1 MSKEEIEEIEIES
14 EVDDSDVESIGSD
27 IESMTIK
34 GGEFDED
41 DEEEKDEEK
50 EDDEDEYENDEEKED
65 DEDSDNES
73 TGSDNLHNT
82 IVGGDDFSDDED
94 DDDDYLQK
102 MDKKIKQNIVDAY
115 HHELKI
121 HNSDEIDVACTVA
134 RNEDG
139 YIVDPLHKT
148 LPFVTAY
155 EKARVLG
162 ERAKQIE
169 AGAHPF
175 VELEENVIDS
185 YLIALREYE
194 AKKIP
199 FILQRPLPNGVS
211 EYWKLSD
218 LELIE

>member
-14 EVDDSDVESIGSD
+14 ESEVEDSDVESIGSD
-27 IESMTIK
+27 IESMAIK
-34 GGEFDED
+34 GGEFDEE
-41 DEEEKDEEK
+41 DEEEKDE
-50 EDDEDEYENDEEKED
+50 DEDENDDENIEENEI
-65 DEDSDNES
+65 EDSDNES
-73 TGSDNLHNT
+73 TSSDNLHNT

-94 DDDDYLQK
+94 EDDDYLQK
-102 MDKKIKQNIVDAY
+102 MDKKMKQNIVDAY

>member
-14 EVDDSDVESIGSD
+14 EVEDSDVESIGSD
-27 IESMTIK
+27 IESIAIK
-34 GGEFDED
+34 GGEFDEED
-41 DEEEKDEEK
+41 EEDKDEEEKDEE
-50 EDDEDEYENDEEKED
+50 EYENIEENEI
-65 DEDSDNES
+65 EDSDNES
-73 TGSDNLHNT
+73 TSSDNLQNT

-94 DDDDYLQK
+94 EDDDYLQK
-102 MDKKIKQNIVDAY
+102 MDKKMKQNIVDAY

-199 FILQRPLPNGVS
+199 FILQRPLPNGLS

-218 LELIE
+218 LELLE